1 MSSVVNV
8 GIADEMSV
16 FAKANKPVTA
26 ATIEIVG
33 FAQACGFEIV
43 AAGKGKNNPLKFDA
57 TPDKYEEEAR
67 LSLIKPRRNIS
78 PSVTRAQLLQSD
90 AE

>member
-8 GIADEMSV
+8 GIADEISV

-26 ATIEIVG
+26 AIIEIVG
-33 FAQACGFEIV
+33 FAQACGFEIA
-43 AAGKGKNNPLKFDA
+43 AAGKGKNISLKFDA

-67 LSLIKPRRNIS
+67 LNLINPRRNIS
-78 PSVTRAQLLQSD
+78 PSEIRAQLLQYD